1 MCHAVSTQSPDI
13 LFVVVQWSRF
23 VCRYILSHTLSPT
36 SPKASSC
43 RAYRWLHCHMLGGCQ
58 NWEYRSALP
67 KLTFVHKSGTLNH
80 YIITKNTGHTLEW
93 TSRRPTELSGL
104 QFGSAPLWNA
114 ERASSSL
121 PLSQA
126 SKYMYNTACAN
137 P

>member
-67 KLTFVHKSGTLNH
+67 KLETKSKFRG
-80 YIITKNTGHTLEW
+80 
-93 TSRRPTELSGL
+93 GL
-104 QFGSAPLWNA
+104 RSA
-114 ERASSSL
+114 E
-121 PLSQA
+121 
-126 SKYMYNTACAN
+126 KFMYM
-137 P
+137 